1 MADNRIDTQ
10 LERLS
15 AAKTAIKEA
24 IIEKLPANETFSA
37 EKLDGYPNEIRKI
50 TTTKELTG
58 ATATE
63 NDILAGKTAYG
74 NNGAEINGAITIYN
88 NTQINIQT
96 SGDTSFEQGYY
107 ANGGIIKVPASTVS
121 GTTTITKKGDKVII
135 GKGYL
140 DSAKTVSIN
149 SKEQDKIISSN
160 IKYGQNIL
168 GILGNFTEEK
178 SIIVKD
184 KKNKSK

>member
-15 AAKTAIKEA
+15 AAKTSIKEA

-63 NDILAGKTAYG
+63 KRHMVIMEQKLMAQLPYITIHRSVYNQ
-74 NNGAEINGAITIYN
+74 AEILLLNKAIM
-88 NTQINIQT
+88 QMVAQLK
-96 SGDTSFEQGYY
+96 FPLLQLV
-107 ANGGIIKVPASTVS
+107 AQP
-121 GTTTITKKGDKVII
+121 
-135 GKGYL
+135 
-140 DSAKTVSIN
+140 
-149 SKEQDKIISSN
+149 Q
-160 IKYGQNIL
+160 
-168 GILGNFTEEK
+168 
-178 SIIVKD
+178 
-184 KKNKSK
+184 

>member
-1 MADNRIDTQ
+1 MADNRIDIQ

-58 ATATE
+58 ATVTE

-74 NNGAEINGAITIYN
+74 NNGAEINGAITVYN
-88 NTQINIQT
+88 NTQINIQA
-96 SGDTSFEQGYY
+96 SGDTAF
-107 ANGGIIKVPASTVS
+107 
-121 GTTTITKKGDKVII
+121 
-135 GKGYL
+135 
-140 DSAKTVSIN
+140 
-149 SKEQDKIISSN
+149 
-160 IKYGQNIL
+160 
-168 GILGNFTEEK
+168 
-178 SIIVKD
+178 
-184 KKNKSK
+184 